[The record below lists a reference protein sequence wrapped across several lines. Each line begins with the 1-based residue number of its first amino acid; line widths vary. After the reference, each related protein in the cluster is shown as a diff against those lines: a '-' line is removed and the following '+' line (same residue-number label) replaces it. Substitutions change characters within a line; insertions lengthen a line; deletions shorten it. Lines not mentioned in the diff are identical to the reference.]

1 MRRINFGTPETNM
14 LVREINAWRGGL
26 LLLRHVTPLTRR
38 YVVHFCSG
46 AYTFSETDQ
55 TDDLKAITVPT
66 LVMQGDDDQ
75 IVPYRDASLLQA
87 KLVKNATLKV
97 YKGFPH
103 GMATTHA
110 DVINADLLAF
120 IKS

>member
-46 AYTFSETDQ
+46 AYKLRDVVTREWGIALKRLSSLLETDPNEP
-55 TDDLKAITVPT
+55 AEAV
-66 LVMQGDDDQ
+66 G
-75 IVPYRDASLLQA
+75 
-87 KLVKNATLKV
+87 
-97 YKGFPH
+97 
-103 GMATTHA
+103 
-110 DVINADLLAF
+110 
-120 IKS
+120 

>member
-46 AYTFSETDQ
+46 AYNRGQITGFATF
-55 TDDLKAITVPT
+55 ANFI
-66 LVMQGDDDQ
+66 
-75 IVPYRDASLLQA
+75 
-87 KLVKNATLKV
+87 
-97 YKGFPH
+97 
-103 GMATTHA
+103 GMAIGA
-110 DVINADLLAF
+110 LAF
-120 IKS
+120 HRLMVPRFSTALVCFECTEFRVGVLALYAFRAEAPALG